1 MMKSVLFVIHHL
13 ILSKFNTYHFDMNFI
28 GLAAYAGESVP
39 LRGDDFKRYVNS
51 LRGKVCNELYL

>member
-1 MMKSVLFVIHHL
+1 MISIVNKNVCSN
-13 ILSKFNTYHFDMNFI
+13 SI

-51 LRGKVCNELYL
+51 LRGKVRIKEELISL

>member
-1 MMKSVLFVIHHL
+1 MV
-13 ILSKFNTYHFDMNFI
+13 NTRLRQFS

-51 LRGKVCNELYL
+51 LRGKVGTLLLYNIMLSFLVL

>member
-1 MMKSVLFVIHHL
+1 MIH
-13 ILSKFNTYHFDMNFI
+13 IVRNIFSYSI

-51 LRGKVCNELYL
+51 LRGKVSKKQNLISFLCLK

>member
-1 MMKSVLFVIHHL
+1 MELNIASYSQKVYLCS
-13 ILSKFNTYHFDMNFI
+13 I

-51 LRGKVCNELYL
+51 LRGKVRIKEELISL

>member
-1 MMKSVLFVIHHL
+1 MVNTGLP
-13 ILSKFNTYHFDMNFI
+13 KFS

-51 LRGKVCNELYL
+51 LRGKVGIHCFYTT